1 MYQTELRQIL
11 EALKYVVMDADFQ
24 EVYKVE
30 TEYFDIHR
38 IKFISYLGSNI
49 NLNELVK
56 VAPVI
61 EQQTGYKINCLHIS
75 AAIKPND
82 YTYFEISFNK

>member
-1 MYQTELRQIL
+1 MNQTELNQIL
-11 EALKYVVMDADFQ
+11 EALKYVVMDAEFK
-24 EVYKVE
+24 ELYKVE
-30 TEYFDIHR
+30 TEYFYIHR
-38 IKFISYLGSNI
+38 LKFISYLGSNI

-56 VAPVI
+56 VAPKI
-61 EQQTGYKINCLHIS
+61 QEQTGYKINCLHIS

>member
-1 MYQTELRQIL
+1 MNQNELDQIL
-11 EALKYVVMDADFQ
+11 KALTFVTMDAEFK
-24 EVYKVE
+24 ECYKVE
-30 TEYFDIHR
+30 PEYYSLHR
-38 IKFISYLGSNI
+38 LKFISYLGSNV

-56 VAPVI
+56 VAPEI